1 MLELIKIG
9 VILYVYNDVSEKNFF
24 VIVYKIVLMK
34 SGILKLKE
42 EFS

>member
-1 MLELIKIG
+1 MIQLIKIG
-9 VILYVYNDVSEKNFF
+9 VIKYVNCDVSEKNFF

>member
-9 VILYVYNDVSEKNFF
+9 VIIYVHNDVSEKNFF
-24 VIVYKIVLMK
+24 VIVYKKVLMK

>member
-1 MLELIKIG
+1 MIQLIKIG
-9 VILYVYNDVSEKNFF
+9 VIKYVNYDVSEKNFF